1 MKTVSES
8 IKFRCGATMK
18 NRFMLAPLTNTQSFE
33 NGILSDAEFNWL
45 SMRAQGGF
53 GLVMTCASHVQD
65 NGKGFQGQLGIFSD
79 VHIEGH
85 KRLAKKLKS
94 HGALAVVQ
102 LHHAGM
108 RAPKELINQQPVCPS
123 IDEETGS
130 RALTLEE
137 TKGVID
143 AFIKAAIRAKTS
155 GYNGV
160 EIHGAHGYL
169 LCQFLSKEINKRQDL
184 YGGSLENRSR
194 IIFDIAEG
202 VRKACGTSFLIGVR
216 LSPERFG
223 MDLKEI
229 KRVAQNLI
237 NTNLIDFLDISL
249 WDCFK
254 MPEDLNYQDKTLLDH
269 FTGLNLKG
277 VKLTVAGKISSGHDV
292 HEILKN
298 KVDFVTIGRAA
309 ILHHDFPNRVIENPN
324 FKPEPL
330 PVSKSYLKKEGLSD
344 PFIEYMNRW
353 PNFVQN

>member
-1 MKTVSES
+1 MKTASDS

-45 SMRAQGGF
+45 TMRAQGGF
-53 GLVMTCASHVQD
+53 GLVMTCATHVQE

-79 VHIEGH
+79 IHIKGH
-85 KRLAKKLKS
+85 QRLTKELKS

-108 RAPKELINQQPVCPS
+108 RAPKELIDQRPVCPS
-123 IDEETGS
+123 IDEETDS

-137 TKGVID
+137 TKGIID
-143 AFIKAAIRAKTS
+143 AFIKAAVRAKTS

-169 LCQFLSKEINKRQDL
+169 LCQFLSKEINKRQDQ

-194 IIFDIAEG
+194 IIFEIVEG
-202 VRKACGTSFLIGVR
+202 IRNMCGTSFIIGVR

-223 MDLKEI
+223 MDLNEI
-229 KRVAQNLI
+229 KILAQNLI
-237 NTNLIDFLDISL
+237 DSNLIDFLDISL

-254 MPEDLNYQDKTLLDH
+254 MPEDKTYQDKTLLDH
-269 FTGLNLKG
+269 FTGLNFKE
-277 VKLTVAGKISSGHDV
+277 VKLTVAGKISSGKEVRD
-292 HEILKN
+292 ILKN
-298 KVDFVTIGRAA
+298 KVDFVTIGRSA
-309 ILHHDFPNRVIENPN
+309 ILHHDYPNRIIENPN
-324 FKPEPL
+324 FEPHPL
-330 PVSKSYLKKEGLSD
+330 PVTESYLKKEGLSNA
-344 PFIEYMNRW
+344 FITYMSRW
-353 PNFVQN
+353 PNFVQ

>member
-1 MKTVSES
+1 MKTASES

-45 SMRAQGGF
+45 TMRAQGGF
-53 GLVMTCASHVQD
+53 GLVMTCASHVQE
-65 NGKGFQGQLGIFSD
+65 NGKGFHGQLGIFND

-85 KRLAKKLKS
+85 QRLAKELKS

-108 RAPKELINQQPVCPS
+108 RAPKDLINQQPVCPS
-123 IDEETGS
+123 IDKETDS
-130 RALTLEE
+130 RQLTLEE

-169 LCQFLSKEINKRQDL
+169 LCQFLSKEINKRQDI
-184 YGGSLENRSR
+184 YGGSIENRSR
-194 IIFDIAEG
+194 IVFEIIEG
-202 VRKACGTSFLIGVR
+202 IRKACGTSFLIGVR

-229 KRVAQNLI
+229 KILAQNLI
-237 NTNLIDFLDISL
+237 DTNLIDFLDISL

-254 MPEDLNYQDKTLLDH
+254 MPEDSNYQDKTLLNH
-269 FTGLNLKG
+269 FTGLNFKD
-277 VKLTVAGKISSGHDV
+277 VKLTVAGKISSGNDV

-298 KVDFVTIGRAA
+298 KVDFVTIGRSA

-324 FKPEPL
+324 FEPEPL
-330 PVSKSYLKKEGLSD
+330 PVSKSYLKKEGLSNS
-344 PFIEYMNRW
+344 FIEYMNRW